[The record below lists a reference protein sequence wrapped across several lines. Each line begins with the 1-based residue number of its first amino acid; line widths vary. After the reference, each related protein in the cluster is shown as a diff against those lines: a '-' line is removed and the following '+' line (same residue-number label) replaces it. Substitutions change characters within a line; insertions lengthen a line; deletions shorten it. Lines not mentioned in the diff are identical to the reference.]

1 MRPPSLT
8 ELAEAG
14 EAPTDGWAGLRRW
27 LASPATLGAALFAAA
42 VGLLLAYFMK
52 EPCAVHGWA
61 DNFQYRHLCY
71 NDIQPLFHVRG
82 IDRNLIPY
90 KDIQVEYPVLIGSF
104 MWLAGRVLAV
114 AVHLGLASDYND
126 PQYLQVSVLMLAPFS
141 VAVTLLLRRRVTAGR
156 LLLWAVGT
164 PTIAYSFLNWDLL
177 AAAAL
182 VWGLVEIEQRHWG
195 WAGIALSLGAS
206 AKLYPAFVIPAAFL
220 LALSLRDTRGAKKLV
235 AGFVGAAA
243 LVNVPWMVAAW
254 ARWMGIW
261 KFHGTRYPDFGTMW
275 YWIAQWGSHHHP
287 SGWWYTSVGGYGSF
301 VGNAGFVVFGLVS
314 LGVLWVGWRRRHEG
328 QGYPVAGVSLS
339 LIAAFLVI
347 SKVHSPQYALW
358 VTPLLVLVDIPWWQ
372 IAGYLVS
379 DMVLFISGFYWFT
392 EFNTPSPPGW
402 EHLFVWAVF
411 ARALFLGIITV
422 TAARRGRR
430 RFPAGFPAGLPV
442 AELVPP
448 VVPAEVPAGTEA

>member
-1 MRPPSLT
+1 MSAPPT
-8 ELAEAG
+8 TQPQPAGAPPAGPEAG
-14 EAPTDGWAGLRRW
+14 AGLRQW
-27 LASPATLGAALFAAA
+27 LTSPTTLGAALFAAA

-114 AVHLGLASDYND
+114 AVRLGLASDYND
-126 PQYLQVSVLMLAPFS
+126 PQYLQVSILMLVPFS

-182 VWGLVEIEQRHWG
+182 AWGLVEIERRHWG
-195 WAGIALSLGAS
+195 WAGIALALGAS
-206 AKLYPAFVIPAAFL
+206 AKLYPAFVIPAALL
-220 LALSLRDTRGAKKLV
+220 LALALRDTRGARRLV

-254 ARWMGIW
+254 SRWLGVW
-261 KFHGTRYPDFGTMW
+261 QFHGRRYPDFGTMW

-287 SGWWYTSVGGYGSF
+287 SGWWYTSVGGYGGF
-301 VGNAGFVVFGLVS
+301 IGNAGFVVFGLLS
-314 LGVLWVGWRRRHEG
+314 LVVLWVGWRRRQEG
-328 QGYPVAGVSLS
+328 QGYPVAAVSLS
-339 LIAAFLVI
+339 LIAWFLVI

-358 VTPLLVLVDIPWWQ
+358 VAPLLVLVDIPWWQ
-372 IAGYLVS
+372 VAGYLVS

-392 EFNTPSPPGW
+392 EFNKPSPPGW

-411 ARALFLGIITV
+411 ARALFLGIIAV
-422 TAARRGRR
+422 RAARRGRR
-430 RFPAGFPAGLPV
+430 RFPAGFPGAELAAPPARAEAPAV
-442 AELVPP
+442 AE
-448 VVPAEVPAGTEA
+448 A